1 MNTITNL
8 IEYYEELYFISDD
21 QKSFYNQVL
30 SEFQSPAKILRIGC
44 GTGAFEHLLAKNG
57 ADVTGIETF
66 NEMLESANRRRRFPN
81 MAVRYFQMTT
91 LEMTRFL
98 GKNFYNIIS
107 CLNDRL
113 IFIHDITLLRKF
125 LYDCKSLLADKGV
138 LILQLSNFSLH
149 SKENSFSLQT
159 RESIR
164 SKLFTKI
171 TRNEKGICYLQQDLE
186 SSSSKISSI
195 IKDEEV
201 LTITSEQIQEYA
213 KEAGFTNI
221 NFYDGFTG
229 NPFNPDLSLDLVCK
243 IS

>member
-1 MNTITNL
+1 MNNITNL
-8 IEYYEELYFISDD
+8 SEYYDELYSISNE
-21 QKSFYNQVL
+21 QKSFYELILKQY
-30 SEFQSPAKILRIGC
+30 QSPAKILRIGC
-44 GTGAFEHLLAKNG
+44 GTGAFEHSLAKDG

-66 NEMLESANRRRRFPN
+66 NELLESANRRRRFPN

-98 GKNFYNIIS
+98 GKKFYNIIS

-125 LYDCKSLLADKGV
+125 LYDCKTLLADKGT
-138 LILQLSNFSLH
+138 LILELSNFNLY
-149 SKENSFSLQT
+149 KKDDSFSLQT

-171 TRNEKGICYLQQDLE
+171 TRSADEKTYLQQDLE
-186 SSSSKISSI
+186 SSSSKITTI
-195 IKDEEV
+195 MKDIEILAV
-201 LTITSEQIQEYA
+201 TSDQIQEYA
-213 KEAGFTNI
+213 KEAGYENI
-221 NFYDGFTG
+221 EFFDGFTT
-229 NPFNPDLSLDLVCK
+229 NKFIPESSINLVCK